1 MADKKILP
9 KTQAQLSQATITPY
23 DKLNQ
28 GKSPLRTPKKR
39 GERRS
44 VKNDEVK
51 QFQIGLRDIDETI
64 VYNFNNVIKPSVVQN
79 GRRINVPILYGSPE
93 RWAAVQKDGFYRDK
107 NGKIQTPLIMFKR
120 DNIEK
125 NRQLGNKLDANLPN
139 NFGIFKKK
147 FSKKNVYDR
156 FSALTNRNPVDEY
169 YGVIIPDYV
178 NITYS
183 CVIFTEYVE
192 QMNKIVESIN
202 FASDAYWGDP
212 ERFNFRAMI
221 DSYATTTEMVQG
233 QDRMIKT
240 NFTISLLGHIVPDT
254 INTSIANMNKFYS
267 KSAVKFTFETAGTE
281 ETLNAIADTPARE
294 AKVRAFDGPSGKTTV
309 NQTINTTIVSGSG
322 MTDTERNYASLSVLI
337 DTNETSAYN
346 STIDVGNNKVTYLG
360 VTIANTPSGF
370 PALTVDDF
378 QVYING
384 LNVEP
389 AAISSIGE
397 VSGNTEIVFIP
408 SELGYSLNAEYEIT
422 AVGKF
427 EF

>member
-1 MADKKILP
+1 MANKKILP

-23 DKLNQ
+23 DKLNE
-28 GKSPLRTPKKR
+28 GKSPLQTPKKR

-44 VKNDEVK
+44 VKNDDIK
-51 QFQIGLRDIDETI
+51 QFHIGLRDIDETI
-64 VYNFNNVIKPSVVQN
+64 VYYFNEVIKPSVVRN
-79 GRRINVPILYGSPE
+79 GKRLNVPILYGSPE
-93 RWAAVQKDGFYRDK
+93 RWASVQKDGFYRDK

-120 DNIEK
+120 DSVEK

-156 FSALTNRNPVDEY
+156 FSALTNRDKVEEY

-178 NITYS
+178 NISYS

-202 FASDAYWGDP
+202 FASDSYWGDP
-212 ERFNFRAMI
+212 ERFKFRAMI
-221 DSYATTTEMVQG
+221 DTYTTTTEMVQG

-240 NFTISLLGHIVPDT
+240 NFSINLLGHIVPDS
-254 INTSIANMNKFYS
+254 INTSIANMNKLYS
-267 KSAVKFTFETAGTE
+267 KSAINFTFETAGSE
-281 ETLNAIADTPARE
+281 ETLSALASTPARE
-294 AKVRAFDGPSGKTTV
+294 AKVRTFDGPGGKTTINQTV
-309 NQTINTTIVSGSG
+309 NQTIISGSG
-322 MTDTERNYASLSVLI
+322 MTDAERDYAALSILI
-337 DTNETSAYN
+337 DTNQTESYSSN
-346 STIDVGNNKVTYLG
+346 IDVGNNKVTYVG
-360 VTIANTPSGF
+360 VTIADTPAGF

-389 AAISSIGE
+389 AAITSIAE

-408 SELGYSLNAEYEIT
+408 SELGYSLNSEFEIT